1 MCVFKGT
8 SKANAAAEM
17 KRDRRNKRARD
28 GGNGGYGSEGR
39 DTPASQNSFEDAV
52 RHLRLKISIA
62 WAPC

>member
-28 GGNGGYGSEGR
+28 GGNGGFGAGDR
-39 DTPASQNSFEDAV
+39 DAARPNGIEDAV
-52 RHLRLKISIA
+52 RVKFPRTFSHYFG
-62 WAPC
+62 

>member
-28 GGNGGYGSEGR
+28 GNSGGS
-39 DTPASQNSFEDAV
+39 ASAGATAQAAGPNAYEEAVSLDAQNTSA
-52 RHLRLKISIA
+52 RTS
-62 WAPC
+62 